1 MLKVSTQICR
11 HARLT
16 IRHSNVDVRNVN
28 GAFGVLLSND
38 VSLHRQQSTSAVD
51 VGSKTVKKSFPSPA
65 ELRND
70 WQKRR
75 VPLFEVDRMKD
86 LVSINY

>member
-1 MLKVSTQICR
+1 MLKVSTRFCR

-86 LVSINY
+86 LVSIN